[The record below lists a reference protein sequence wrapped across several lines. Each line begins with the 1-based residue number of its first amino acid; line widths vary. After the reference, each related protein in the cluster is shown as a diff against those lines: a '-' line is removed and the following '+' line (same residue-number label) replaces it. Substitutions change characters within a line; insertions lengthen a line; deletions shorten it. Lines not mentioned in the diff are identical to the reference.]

1 MKTRVLRKKSET
13 AISKEN
19 AFILT
24 EMMTGIFD
32 PVFSDYSPATG
43 ISIRS
48 RMTHTYAAKSG
59 STNSDQWLIGF
70 TPSLT
75 AGVWNGY
82 DQGKKSNDKRRYC
95 SDKANMDRLYG
106 GCK

>member
-1 MKTRVLRKKSET
+1 M
-13 AISKEN
+13 ISKED
-19 AFILT
+19 AYVLT

-43 ISIRS
+43 IAIRS

-59 STNSDQWLIGF
+59 STNSDQWLIGY

-82 DQGKKSNDKRRYC
+82 DQAKTYLPKKTWLQQSKF
-95 SDKANMDRLYG
+95 G
-106 GCK
+106 